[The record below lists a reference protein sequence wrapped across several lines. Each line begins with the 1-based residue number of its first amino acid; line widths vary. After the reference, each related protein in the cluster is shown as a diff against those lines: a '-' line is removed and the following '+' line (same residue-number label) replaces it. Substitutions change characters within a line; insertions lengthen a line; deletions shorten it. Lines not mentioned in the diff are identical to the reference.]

1 MPSRITP
8 EEVAHVARL
17 ARLAVDDNEVARLV
31 VELGEVLEHAQEV
44 SALDTEGVPPSS
56 HPLPFA
62 NVLRDDEVRP
72 GLERSRFLAGA
83 PAVEGD
89 MVKVPRVAGEPA

>member
-1 MPSRITP
+1 MPPRITP

-17 ARLAVDDNEVARLV
+17 ARLELGDDEVAQLV

-56 HPLPFA
+56 HPLPFV
-62 NVLRDDEVRP
+62 NVLRPDEVRP
-72 GLERSRFLAGA
+72 GLDRERFLAGA
-83 PAVEGD
+83 PAVEAA
-89 MVKVPRVAGEPA
+89 MVKVPRVGGEPA

>member
-17 ARLAVDDNEVARLV
+17 ARLELGDDEVARLV
-31 VELGEVLEHAQEV
+31 VELGEVLDHAQEV

-56 HPLPFA
+56 HPLPFV
-62 NVLRDDEVRP
+62 NVLRPDEVRA
-72 GLERSRFLAGA
+72 GLERERFLAGA
-83 PAVEGD
+83 PSVEAG

>member
-17 ARLAVDDNEVARLV
+17 ARLAVDDDEVARLV

-83 PAVEGD
+83 PDVEGD

>member
-17 ARLAVDDNEVARLV
+17 ARLAVDDDEVARLV